1 MTSISVTRS
10 GTVLVPTQYP
20 VWDWVPWGPSSRE
33 GAASLLQWPLLY
45 VSTTHFLGQATPV
58 PKGMAT
64 PASYGDSA
72 AGRVCHPCGSQVRRC
87 PPEPAV
93 EVKSRIPNTW
103 GSGGWYLLAL
113 CPPSPTTA
121 PFLGQLCIH
130 QPIAKTPPLP

>member
-58 PKGMAT
+58 PKGTAT

-72 AGRVCHPCGSQVRRC
+72 AGRVCHPCGSQVRPC

-103 GSGGWYLLAL
+103 GGGVVPAGSLSPLTYHRPFPGPAL
-113 CPPSPTTA
+113 HPSA
-121 PFLGQLCIH
+121 YS
-130 QPIAKTPPLP
+130 